1 MKDRIIYIETSTS
14 LTSTALSEEG
24 RIIAYKETQ
33 VPRSQASLTAPFIDE
48 MLREKG
54 LSVRDCDA
62 VCVSKG
68 PGSYTGLRVGSST
81 AKGLCFGAGLPL
93 IAIGTLDTLVAQAFA
108 DGLVPEGCKYIIP
121 MIDARRMEVYSAIFS
136 ASGERLTETAPV
148 IVDGTTFASYLA
160 EGPVLFVGD
169 GALKC
174 RDIICGTSEAGDC
187 EAGDRLRGAFPEG
200 GSSGSPM
207 PAPDRTKPAG
217 ALSQTL
223 SVPAPQSPACAGDT
237 VRAHF
242 AGCCPR
248 ADAMLQPAMA
258 ALKAKRFEDTAY
270 FEPFYLKQFV
280 ATVSAK
286 KLF

>member
-24 RIIAYKETQ
+24 RIVAYKETQ
-33 VPRSQASLTAPFIDE
+33 VPRSQASLTAPFIDN
-48 MLREKG
+48 MLKELG
-54 LSVRDCDA
+54 LTVKDCDA

-81 AKGLCFGAGLPL
+81 AKGLCFGADLPL

-121 MIDARRMEVYSAIFS
+121 MIDARRMEVYSAVFS
-136 ASGERLTETAPV
+136 PDGRQLTETAPV

-160 EGPVLFVGD
+160 EGPVLFIGD

-174 RDIICGTSEAGDC
+174 REVICGAGGNEVCDS
-187 EAGDRLRGAFPEG
+187 A
-200 GSSGSPM
+200 
-207 PAPDRTKPAG
+207 PAG
-217 ALSQTL
+217 LVRSGAGIGEPELPPSGKAPLNLS
-223 SVPAPQSPACAGDT
+223 PASQSPACAGDT

>member
-14 LTSTALSEEG
+14 LTSVALSEQG
-24 RIIAYKETQ
+24 RIVAYRQTD
-33 VPRSQASLTAPFIDE
+33 VPRSQASLTAPFIDAL
-48 MLREKG
+48 LRERG
-54 LSVRDCDA
+54 LTVKDCDA

-81 AKGLCFGAGLPL
+81 AKGLCFGADLPL
-93 IAIGTLDTLVAQAFA
+93 IAVGTLDTLVAQAQD

-121 MIDARRMEVYSAIFS
+121 MIDARRMEVYSAVFS
-136 ASGERLTETAPV
+136 AAGERLTEISPV
-148 IVDGTTFASYLA
+148 IVDGTTYAARLA
-160 EGPVLFVGD
+160 EGTVLFIGD

-174 RDIICGTSEAGDC
+174 RDIIYGTAEAGDC
-187 EAGDRLRGAFPEG
+187 EYGKAGNGTTEAGSAQAGDGLRGAFPEG
-200 GSSGSPM
+200 SSPGSSM
-207 PAPDRTKPAG
+207 PAPASQPTAG
-217 ALSQTL
+217 VEAY
-223 SVPAPQSPACAGDT
+223 
-237 VRAHF
+237 F

-248 ADAMLQPAMA
+248 ADAMLRPAMQ

>member
-121 MIDARRMEVYSAIFS
+121 MIDARRMEVYSAVFS

-148 IVDGTTFASYLA
+148 IVDAQSYVSYLA
-160 EGPVLFVGD
+160 EGPVLFIGD

-174 RDIICGTSEAGDC
+174 RDIICGASEAGDC

-223 SVPAPQSPACAGDT
+223 SVPAPQSPACAGDA

-248 ADAMLQPAMA
+248 ADAMLLPAMA